1 MGAVLGGYM
10 CVCVLVC
17 LAIATKG
24 ECVALTELQPGW
36 RMWLMGV
43 LAEKKEMNPA
53 ISVCVRAVE
62 WL

>member
-1 MGAVLGGYM
+1 M
-10 CVCVLVC
+10 CVLVC

-24 ECVALTELQPGW
+24 ECAALTELQPGW
-36 RMWLMGV
+36 RMQLMGV

-53 ISVCVRAVE
+53 MFGVGMRTVG